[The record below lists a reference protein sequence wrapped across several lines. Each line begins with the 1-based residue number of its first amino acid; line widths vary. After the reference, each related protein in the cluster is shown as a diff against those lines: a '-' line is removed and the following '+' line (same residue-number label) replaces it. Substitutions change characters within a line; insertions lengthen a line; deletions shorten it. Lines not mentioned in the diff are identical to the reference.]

1 LFINCGGVVVKSK
14 SIIYSVIILA
24 VAVVLFFFLRTVFAG
39 DFIVSPI
46 IFTVGP
52 FEIRW
57 YGVFIAL
64 GIVIAYLIGRK
75 LAIRE
80 GIDEDHLIEVVFLG
94 IIFGIIGAR
103 LYYVLFNLSYYLKN
117 PLEIVKIWKGGL
129 AIHGAIFFALLV
141 GFIYVRLRKKANMK
155 FFQMT
160 DIFTAVLPFAQAL
173 GRWGN
178 FMNYEAYGK
187 PTELPWKMF
196 VPLAN
201 RMPGYSQFEYF
212 HPTFLY
218 ESLWDFMV
226 FGVLIWFF
234 MKGRKNYGEVTGL
247 YMIIYSVGRFFI
259 EGLRLDSLYIG
270 ELRTAQV
277 VSAIL
282 IVTGLTI
289 FIFARKKGQ
298 SVKTVS

>member
-1 LFINCGGVVVKSK
+1 MKSK
-14 SIIYSVIILA
+14 SIIYIIIILA
-24 VAVVLFFFLRTVFAG
+24 IAVVLFFFLRMVFAG

-46 IFTVGP
+46 IFTLGP
-52 FEIRW
+52 FEVRW
-57 YGVFIAL
+57 YGLFIAL

-75 LAIRE
+75 LAKRE
-80 GIDEDHLIEVVFLG
+80 GIDEDYFIELVFLG

-103 LYYVLFNLSYYLKN
+103 IYYVLFNLSYYLKD
-117 PLEIVKIWKGGL
+117 PIEIVKIWSGGL
-129 AIHGAIFFALLV
+129 AIHGAIFSALLV
-141 GFIYVRLRKKANMK
+141 GFIYVKLRKKANMK

-201 RMPGYSQFEYF
+201 RMPGYSQYEYF

-218 ESLWDFMV
+218 ESLWDFLV
-226 FGVLIWFF
+226 FGVLILFF

-247 YMIIYSVGRFFI
+247 YMIIYSTGRFFI
-259 EGLRLDSLYIG
+259 EALRLDSLYIG

-277 VSAIL
+277 VSVIL
-282 IVTGLTI
+282 IATGLVI
-289 FIFARKKGQ
+289 FILARSKGE

>member
-1 LFINCGGVVVKSK
+1 MKSK
-14 SIIYSVIILA
+14 SIILIAIIIA
-24 VAVVLFFFLRTVFAG
+24 VAISLFFFLRTVFAG
-39 DFIVSPI
+39 EFIVSPI
-46 IFTVGP
+46 IFAFGP

-64 GIVIAYLIGRK
+64 GIVISYLIGRK
-75 LAIRE
+75 FAIRE
-80 GIDEDHLIEVVFLG
+80 GIDEDHIIELVFLG
-94 IIFGIIGAR
+94 IVFGIIGAR

-117 PLEIVKIWKGGL
+117 PLEIMKIWSGGL

-141 GFIYVRLRKKANMK
+141 GFVYVRLRKKANMK
-155 FFQMT
+155 FLQMT
-160 DIFTAVLPFAQAL
+160 DIFTAMLPFAQAL

-201 RMPGYSQFEYF
+201 RMPGYSQYEYF

-226 FGVLIWFF
+226 FGVLLWFF

-247 YMIIYSVGRFFI
+247 YMIIYSIGRFFI

-277 VSAIL
+277 VSVIL
-282 IVTGLTI
+282 IIAGLTI
-289 FIFARKKGQ
+289 FILARSKGQ
-298 SVKTVS
+298 SVKRVS

>member
-1 LFINCGGVVVKSK
+1 MKSRTIVFIA
-14 SIIYSVIILA
+14 IILTIA
-24 VAVVLFFFLRTVFAG
+24 IILFFFLRSVFAG
-39 DFIVSPI
+39 DFLVSPI
-46 IFTVGP
+46 IFAFGP
-52 FEIRW
+52 FEVRW

-64 GIVIAYLIGRK
+64 GIVIAYLMGRK
-75 LAIRE
+75 LALRE
-80 GIDEDHLIEVVFLG
+80 GIDEDHLIELVFLG

-103 LYYVLFNLSYYLKN
+103 LYYVLFNLSYYIKN
-117 PLEIVKIWKGGL
+117 PIEIFKIWSGGL

-155 FFQMT
+155 FLQMT

-196 VPLAN
+196 VPLVN
-201 RMPGYSQFEYF
+201 RMPGYTQYEYF

-234 MKGRKNYGEVTGL
+234 MKGRKKYGEVTGM
-247 YMIIYSVGRFFI
+247 YMIIYSIGRFFI
-259 EGLRLDSLYIG
+259 ERLRLDSLYIG

-277 VSAIL
+277 VSVIL
-282 IVTGLTI
+282 IIAGITI
-289 FIFARKKGQ
+289 FILARNKGQ
-298 SVKTVS
+298 SAKRVS